1 MVHQKYPYTKEVVNA
16 ARKDGM
22 TQTKIAKLCRTQ
34 QSIVSGWS
42 KGETLAPIH
51 VIKPLIEKY
60 GTQINKKY
68 SRVYFAYQIRY
79 TINDAVLS
87 LCGEHVESLKTHLDE
102 IYNTPK
108 EFLQVF
114 EKTGIVV
121 SKERKRKKDESGFVV
136 SELSQ
141 KEELLKSAYSEK
153 DSIVQIEGKIIF
165 KYHFQEKIDSP
176 GARKKKFTWQIWII
190 HELGAGE
197 FTLVIQHRRKI
208 KGNPIDT
215 LYDEAKWKS
224 HILSPLKPEEIIQRA
239 ENYIDNQLNDY
250 HHVNDKAVLPFLLR
264 KSFIENGYY
273 IEGIDKILA
282 K

>member
-1 MVHQKYPYTKEVVNA
+1 MAHPKYPYTKEVVNA

-22 TQTKIAKLCRTQ
+22 TQTEIGKLCRVQ

-42 KGETLAPIH
+42 KGEILAFIH

-60 GTQINKKY
+60 GTQINKRY
-68 SRVYFAYQIRY
+68 SRVYFAYKQHY

-87 LCGEHVESLKTHLDE
+87 LCAEHAESLKTYLDE

-108 EFLQVF
+108 DFFQVF

-121 SKERKRKKDESGFVV
+121 STERNIKKDESGYVV

-141 KEELLKSAYSEK
+141 KEKLLDSAYSEK
-153 DSIVQIEGKIIF
+153 DSIVQVEGKIIF
-165 KYHFQEKIDSP
+165 KYHFQKENNKIGSS
-176 GARKKKFTWQIWII
+176 KKFTWQRWII

-197 FTLVIQHRRKI
+197 LTWVVQRRREI

-224 HILSPLKPEEIIQRA
+224 QIFSPLKPEEIIQRA
-239 ENYIDNQLNDY
+239 ENYMGRLNEHQY
-250 HHVNDKAVLPFLLR
+250 VNDKAVLPFLLR

-273 IEGIDKILA
+273 IKDIDKILA

>member
-1 MVHQKYPYTKEVVNA
+1 MVHPKYPYTKEVVNA

-22 TQTKIAKLCRTQ
+22 TQTEIAKLCRIQ

-42 KGETLAPIH
+42 KGEKLALIH

-68 SRVYFAYQIRY
+68 SKVYFAYKQRY

-87 LCGEHVESLKTHLDE
+87 LCGEHAESLKTYLDE
-102 IYNTPK
+102 IYNTLE

-114 EKTGIVV
+114 EKKGILF
-121 SKERKRKKDESGFVV
+121 STEREKPYYGPSEKEK
-136 SELSQ
+136 
-141 KEELLKSAYSEK
+141 LLDNAYSEK

-165 KYHFQEKIDSP
+165 KYHFQKEINKIGSS
-176 GARKKKFTWQIWII
+176 KKFTWQRWII

-197 FTLVIQHRRKI
+197 LTWVAQLRREI

-224 HILSPLKPEEIIQRA
+224 QIFSPLKPEEIIQRA
-239 ENYIDNQLNDY
+239 ENYIDRNDFY
-250 HHVNDKAVLPFLLR
+250 NDKAVLPFLLR

-273 IEGIDKILA
+273 IKDIDKILA